1 MMINALLELQD
12 FMKNSGKS
20 LKAASLTKI
29 VSRNHEG
36 VADSEKFYLDIN
48 YSPAEY
54 DKFQQFMNF
63 EYDNAPHEMTIHGI
77 LWFTDG
83 TYAIRGTR
91 RIEYSA
97 WTF

>member
-12 FMKNSGKS
+12 FMKNRGKS

-36 VADSEKFYLDIN
+36 VADSKKFYLDIN
-48 YSPAEY
+48 YSPDEY
-54 DKFQQFMNF
+54 DKFKQFMDF
-63 EYDNAPHEMTIHGI
+63 EYDNAPHELAIHGI

-83 TYAIRGTR
+83 TYAIRGIQ

-97 WTF
+97 WKF

>member
-1 MMINALLELQD
+1 MINALSELQD

-36 VADSEKFYLDIN
+36 VVDTEKFYLDIN
-48 YSPAEY
+48 YSPDEY

-63 EYDNAPHEMTIHGI
+63 EYDNAAHISVIHGI

-83 TYAIRGTR
+83 TYAIRGTQ
-91 RIEYSA
+91 RIEYST
-97 WTF
+97 WKF

>member
-1 MMINALLELQD
+1 MMINALTELQE

-36 VADSEKFYLDIN
+36 VADTEKFY
-48 YSPAEY
+48 SPEEY
-54 DKFQQFMNF
+54 NKFLQFMDF
-63 EYDNAPHEMTIHGI
+63 EYDNAPHEMAIAGI

-91 RIEYSA
+91 RIEYTTWA
-97 WTF
+97 F